1 MKNELK
7 RLLAL
12 GFISIL
18 VFIGCPNDSSG
29 KGPPVCGEGC
39 ECEKCDGEECDCN
52 EELDLPK
59 KQPPTRANFVEGLFA
74 TVESNAEFT
83 NIEWATAVNNIE
95 NAFNARFP
103 LIPEGIR
110 NNFIKPAFGEAKEA
124 TIIIVKNPSF
134 EKYSTERN
142 SDIVYINYAILDDAD
157 TLGLTLE
164 DAGRVMNG
172 ATNRPEIVHTI
183 PARDNHREFRIAR
196 ATQSV
201 AGTNFS

>member
-7 RLLAL
+7 KLLAL
-12 GFISIL
+12 GLIPL
-18 VFIGCPNDSSG
+18 LMLIGCKSDPDGPDVPN
-29 KGPPVCGEGC
+29 PPVCENEDC
-39 ECEKCDGEECDCN
+39 ECEDCDGEECDCN

-124 TIIIVKNPSF
+124 TIIVVKNPSF

-172 ATNRPEIVHTI
+172 ATNRPEVVQG
-183 PARDNHREFRIAR
+183 RDKGWQRYGRE
-196 ATQSV
+196 QQC
-201 AGTNFS
+201 